1 MNRTRLFVLLAA
13 LALLGPLCIG
23 STSWAQYTQPN
34 TQPNA
39 QSGFLGGTGAVERC
53 SLSGVNP
60 AYHPE
65 VFGNPAVAK
74 SYGFVQSNDGSW
86 HVAPGCRRR

>member
-1 MNRTRLFVLLAA
+1 MNRTRLFVLFAA
-13 LALLGPLCIG
+13 SALLGPLCIS
-23 STSWAQYTQPN
+23 STSWAQYG
-34 TQPNA
+34 QPNA